1 MGNSVSEDSN
11 SQRAAQVD
19 IVSNTDSYSHLGTQI
34 NLIGFQDE
42 DMDFYKHDSFIPS
55 GNSEY
60 LSHRKNKLEFLSQ
73 GSECNAFIE
82 EPCSMIQN
90 SILSNEGYMLE
101 NQLKNYSYYEKSKD
115 KIYEFYTVC
124 FEENTYFNAIDGE
137 NQGFNKD
144 IKMEQ
149 CNHEKIE
156 SANYDEYENL
166 MHNGSRKSE
175 KSNESSIN
183 I

>member
-1 MGNSVSEDSN
+1 MGNSVSEDRN

-34 NLIGFQDE
+34 NLIGCQDE

-55 GNSEY
+55 ENSEY
-60 LSHRKNKLEFLSQ
+60 FSQRKNALQFLSQ

-82 EPCSMIQN
+82 EPCPCSMIQN
-90 SILSNEGYMLE
+90 SILSSEGYMLE
-101 NQLKNYSYYEKSKD
+101 NQLNNYSSCEKSKD
-115 KIYEFYTVC
+115 RIYEFYTVC
-124 FEENTYFNAIDGE
+124 FEENAYCNANDGE

-144 IKMEQ
+144 IEMGQ

-156 SANYDEYENL
+156 SANYDEF
-166 MHNGSRKSE
+166 E
-175 KSNESSIN
+175 KLIHEDSK
-183 I
+183 